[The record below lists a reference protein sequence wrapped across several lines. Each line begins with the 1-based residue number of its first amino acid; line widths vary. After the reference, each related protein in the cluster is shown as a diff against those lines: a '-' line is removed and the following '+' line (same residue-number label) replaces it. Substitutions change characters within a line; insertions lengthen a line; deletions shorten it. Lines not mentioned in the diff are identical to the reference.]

1 MKKLICLY
9 IILCMVCTV
18 SFAAPYDMEYLTS
31 SKFKLAM
38 MIDSLR
44 DLGFSGADT
53 DKGTADSDAD
63 TPSTDKKPVTFRH
76 ISDVAAA
83 VAVVESIAYATYDGD
98 NMHKMTYYVSGSEN
112 AKECY
117 FNTDSDSYGGAFLYD
132 DLTPGSLV
140 YVELDKNR
148 VVDEYCILAVL
159 DRTSGIPQV
168 DLSASGMFNSD
179 KIQYTY
185 SYILDYGS
193 SNGEI
198 GIDLT
203 DGNSLSIPADSIKY
217 TVEPKRGSVKIHQ
230 DDCLAADV
238 YSAEY
243 DENLGKS
250 IVYPVISVAY
260 KGEAVFTCA
269 YSVPMYLNG
278 DITQ

>member
-9 IILCMVCTV
+9 IILCMVCTIA
-18 SFAAPYDMEYLTS
+18 FAVPYDMEYLTS

-38 MIDSLR
+38 LLDNLR
-44 DLGFSGADT
+44 NLGISDT
-53 DKGTADSDAD
+53 DTDEGAGDTDANA
-63 TPSTDKKPVTFRH
+63 PSTGKKPVTIRH

-83 VAVVESIAYATYDGD
+83 VAVVDNIAYTTYDGD
-98 NMHKMTYYVSGSEN
+98 NMHKMTYYVSGSDE

-117 FNTDSDSYGGAFLYD
+117 FDTDSYSSVGAFLYE

-148 VVDEYCILAVL
+148 VVEEYCILAVL
-159 DRTSGIPQV
+159 DKASGIPQV
-168 DLSASGMFNSD
+168 DLSASGLFNPD

-185 SYILDYGS
+185 SYILDYGNS
-193 SNGEI
+193 KEEI

-203 DGNSLSIPADSIKY
+203 DGNSLSIPADSIRY
-217 TVEPKRGSVKIHQ
+217 TIEPKRGSVKIHH

-238 YSAEY
+238 FRAEY
-243 DENLGKS
+243 DETLGQTL
-250 IVYPVISVAY
+250 VYPVISVAY
-260 KGEAVFTCA
+260 KGEAVFTCS